1 MAEPTAIVGPV
12 HADCPT
18 CACGKRAPVQPGGS
32 ISWAEHEAA
41 WTVYARDNG
50 TALSAEAV
58 AERGGFT
65 VSQVTQF
72 LGRDPKSW
80 RATPAERVATDFVEV
95 FADDAGEYRW
105 HRKAGNG
112 EIISDSGEGYTDGAY
127 AVKMAARLNMGVE
140 IRVPKELRVPVPKRE
155 PIEPTVTPVVD
166 PAAPAPAAKPVE
178 PQDGPV
184 IPTATAPLE
193 PPTDG

>member
-1 MAEPTAIVGPV
+1 MAAATAVAGAV
-12 HADCPT
+12 HPDCPT

-41 WTVYARDNG
+41 WTAYARDNG
-50 TALSAEAV
+50 TGLSADAV

-65 VSQVTQF
+65 IGQVTQF
-72 LGRDPKSW
+72 LGREPKSW
-80 RATPAERVATDFVEV
+80 RATPAERVSTDFVEV
-95 FADDAGEYRW
+95 FKDDAGEYRW

-112 EIISDSGEGYTDGAY
+112 EILSDSGEGYVDGHY
-127 AVKMAARLNMGVE
+127 AVKVASRLNMGVE
-140 IRVPKELRVPVPKRE
+140 IRVPGELRVPQPHRE
-155 PIEPTVTPVVD
+155 PIEPPPGTVTPD
-166 PAAPAPAAKPVE
+166 PTPERPQE

-184 IPTATAPLE
+184 IPMTSAPLE